1 MAERWIVDDFAV
13 ALTQFETVLK
23 QKVDTDLLRAGCI
36 QYFEFTFE
44 LAWKSIKQVAEE
56 MGLPACTSPRACL
69 KTAFQQEWI
78 DDETIWLDMLEAR
91 NRMSHTYDSKTAL
104 AIFDRL
110 AAYPQ
115 PMNQLLT
122 HLKSA

>member
-1 MAERWIVDDFAV
+1 MAERWIVRDFAN
-13 ALTQFETVLK
+13 ALAQFEATLA
-23 QKVDTDLLRAGCI
+23 QEINTDLMRAGCI

-56 MGLPACTSPRACL
+56 MGLPACTSPRSCL
-69 KTAFQQEWI
+69 KAAFQQGWI

-91 NRMSHTYDSKTAL
+91 NRMSHTYDAKAAL

-110 AAYPQ
+110 AAYRQ
-115 PMNQLLT
+115 PMNKLLT
-122 HLKSA
+122 SLESA

>member
-1 MAERWIVDDFAV
+1 MVERWIVDDFAV
-13 ALTQFETVLK
+13 ALAQFEAVLK
-23 QKVDTDLLRAGCI
+23 QEVDTDLLRAGCI

-44 LAWKSIKQVAEE
+44 LAWKSIKPVAEE

-78 DDETIWLDMLEAR
+78 DDETTWLDMLEAR

-110 AAYPQ
+110 TAYPQ
-115 PMNQLLT
+115 PMNQLLA
-122 HLKSA
+122 HLKNA

>member
-1 MAERWIVDDFAV
+1 MVDRWIVDDFATALAQFEA
-13 ALTQFETVLK
+13 ALTQEIN
-23 QKVDTDLLRAGCI
+23 TDLLRAGCI

-69 KTAFQQEWI
+69 KVAFQQEWI
-78 DDETIWLDMLEAR
+78 DDETTWLDMLEAR
-91 NRMSHTYDSKTAL
+91 NRMSLTYDAKTAL

-122 HLKSA
+122 HLKNA

>member
-1 MAERWIVDDFAV
+1 MVDRWIVDDFATALAQFEA
-13 ALTQFETVLK
+13 ALTQEIN
-23 QKVDTDLLRAGCI
+23 TDLLRAGCI

-69 KTAFQQEWI
+69 KVAFQQEWI
-78 DDETIWLDMLEAR
+78 DDETTWLDMLEAR
-91 NRMSHTYDSKTAL
+91 NWMSHTYDAKTAL

-122 HLKSA
+122 HLKNA